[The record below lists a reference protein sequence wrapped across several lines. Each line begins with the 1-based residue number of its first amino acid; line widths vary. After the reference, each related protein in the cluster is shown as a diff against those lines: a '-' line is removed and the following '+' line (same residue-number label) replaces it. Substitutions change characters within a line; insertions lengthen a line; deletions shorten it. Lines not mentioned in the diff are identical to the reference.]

1 MTTTSRRRPTLVT
14 RTQPKETSGTASP
27 LWRGDG
33 RAVPRDD
40 LRLVRKDLA
49 TGGVHTHLQAFRL
62 LLHLAEA
69 GDPTDDVTALRP
81 EGRAVIELGH
91 PGVTGI
97 SPTKFVRKS
106 PGFARSDSRPTKFQT
121 SPSKI
126 RRSSCW

>member
-1 MTTTSRRRPTLVT
+1 SGGRALRSGAKASRARVARGKPAAVGTGTTLVT

-69 GDPTDDVTALRP
+69 GDPTDDVTALWP
-81 EGRAVIELGH
+81 EGRPVIE
-91 PGVTGI
+91 P
-97 SPTKFVRKS
+97 
-106 PGFARSDSRPTKFQT
+106 A
-121 SPSKI
+121 
-126 RRSSCW
+126 